1 MENEVL
7 LGRTSVVDR
16 TSEVMVGRSLRVKLI
31 RVRARN
37 IVKLKPPWPSG

>member
-16 TSEVMVGRSLRVKLI
+16 TSEVMVGRSLRVKFI

-37 IVKLKPPWPSG
+37 IVKLKPPWASG